1 MNLIRGVV
9 GYKIPQYMKQ
19 KSDDLI
25 ELILQVAQE
34 QLICNLPTSK
44 VMIFIGQ
51 NEADEQREM
60 YTFKLIGGEK
70 SPEDEEDEGEDGASR
85 EEEEN
90 E

>member
-1 MNLIRGVV
+1 
-9 GYKIPQYMKQ
+9 
-19 KSDDLI
+19 
-25 ELILQVAQE
+25 
-34 QLICNLPTSK
+34 
-44 VMIFIGQ
+44 MIFIGQ

>member
-51 NEADEQREM
+51 NENDEKSEM

-70 SPEDEEDEGEDGASR
+70 SPEEEEDEGVDIEN